1 MCLEHHDEYD
11 TQTSQSKGLTR
22 AEAIRFRSDVHQ
34 WVGYQLGESASVLKK
49 ERIEVR
55 GATPISISYLD
66 RLTSQSAEETWLREY
81 EENLI
86 HLSKELRPHPAGEL
100 VRSIRGAKG
109 GYTLAMPAERL
120 TLAEI
125 IAVIEGPIRFVQC
138 TGRHSA
144 TDADCDLL
152 DVCPV
157 KRPVQRIHEKLSI
170 FLEQITLAGIVSDAE
185 GADRIVDLSVDGAV
199 IGSAPV
205 FAKYAVTRTEA

>member
-1 MCLEHHDEYD
+1 MF
-11 TQTSQSKGLTR
+11 TLTR
-22 AEAIRFRSDVHQ
+22 KTDYALIALSHMAHNPGGVFTAREIAERYHIPPALLMNI
-34 WVGYQLGESASVLKK
+34 LK
-49 ERIEVR
+49 
-55 GATPISISYLD
+55 TMC
-66 RLTSQSAEETWLREY
+66 
-81 EENLI
+81 
-86 HLSKELRPHPAGEL
+86 HGEL

-199 IGSAPV
+199 IGNAPV